1 MKTVSISTDNEKMW
15 QLLIN
20 FLEKHTLNFQVQET
34 DKQEIERKNYV
45 WELCQS
51 PLSLNDVKP
60 LSREEIYE

>member
-1 MKTVSISTDNEKMW
+1 MKTLSISTDNEKMW

-20 FLEKHTLNFQVQET
+20 FLEQHTLSFQVQED
-34 DKQEIERKNYV
+34 DKQETQTKNYI
-45 WELCQS
+45 WELCQN